1 MSHDGSER
9 NQRRVSGLAAVLAVA
24 VALTAG
30 CSGASSSTATGGPT
44 SASLDTTI
52 PLDTLAPPT
61 VVDAAATTVLAIDND
76 FEPKHLRIAAGTT
89 VEFKN
94 IGHNKHNIVPND
106 PQAAGFAVGEDDFPT
121 GSSYS
126 FTFTRPGTYAYYC
139 TLHATPTAGSM
150 RGVITV
156 TK

>member
-1 MSHDGSER
+1 MIC
-9 NQRRVSGLAAVLAVA
+9 LAMTVA
-24 VALTAG
+24 IVVATVAG
-30 CSGASSSTATGGPT
+30 CSGGSSSNAGESTPAPA
-44 SASLDTTI
+44 SAPVDTTI
-52 PLDTLAPPT
+52 PVDTLAPPT
-61 VVDAAATTVLAIDND
+61 VVTDAVTTVLSIDND
-76 FEPKHLRIAAGTT
+76 YKPKHLQVTAGTE

-94 IGHNKHNIVPND
+94 IGRNKHNIVPDD
-106 PQAAGFAVGEDDFPT
+106 PQAADFSVTEEDFPT

-126 FTFTRPGTYAYYC
+126 FTFTEPGTYTYYC

>member
-1 MSHDGSER
+1 MSQYRSVR
-9 NQRRVSGLAAVLAVA
+9 SARRVSTLAGLIAIVVA
-24 VALTAG
+24 TLAG
-30 CSGASSSTATGGPT
+30 CSSTSRPTADEATSPPT
-44 SASLDTTI
+44 ETTI
-52 PLDTLAPPT
+52 PVDTLAPPT
-61 VVDAAATTVLAIDND
+61 VVTDAATTVLSIDND
-76 FEPKHLRIAAGTT
+76 FQPKHLQVAAGTK

-106 PQAAGFAVGEDDFPT
+106 PKAANFSVGEDDFPT
-121 GSSYS
+121 GSTHS
-126 FTFTRPGTYAYYC
+126 FTFTKPGTYAYYC